1 MEVKMTSTDLR
12 DQKSGQKN
20 YSTRMKVAGQTH
32 AKPDRKDPSAKTKP
46 VHQWIYKVTLAFVIL
61 ILIGL
66 QSLSLMWL
74 SHERTHNEMV
84 AAQVARIQTDIIDLR
99 SSVDANIVED
109 LICLKILV
117 LNSRVS
123 NQTAREIASAIYKN
137 AIRYNKDP
145 DLILSI
151 MSIESAFD
159 PAIISNAGAI
169 GLMQVMPQ
177 WIDVLDIQC
186 DLKDPE
192 CNIRYGL
199 QILGVYQQLYGELE
213 LALTAYNRGPG
224 PVDYALMNGKDPDNG
239 YAGRIQ
245 AVYDRLRAISRT
257 NQKMEVAYS
266 DQ

>member
-1 MEVKMTSTDLR
+1 MSSTDLR
-12 DQKSGQKN
+12 DQKRGLKN
-20 YSTRMKVAGQTH
+20 DATKMQMAGQIH
-32 AKPDRKDPSAKTKP
+32 IEPARKDPSAGTKS
-46 VHQWIYKVTLAFVIL
+46 VHQWIYKGTLVFIMLVL
-61 ILIGL
+61 ISL
-66 QSLSLMWL
+66 QSLALMWL
-74 SHERTHNEMV
+74 SHERVHNRMV
-84 AAQVARIQTDIIDLR
+84 ATQVARIQTDIYDLR
-99 SSVDANIVED
+99 SLVDANIVED

-117 LNSRVS
+117 LNARIS

-151 MSIESAFD
+151 VSIESDFD

-186 DLKDPE
+186 DLKDPD

-199 QILGVYQQLYGELE
+199 QILGAYQQLYGELHM
-213 LALTAYNRGPG
+213 ALTAYNRGPG
-224 PVDYALMNGKDPDNG
+224 PVDYALMKGKSPDNG
-239 YAGRIQ
+239 YAGKVQ
-245 AVYDRLRAISRT
+245 AVYNRLRAISRT